1 MFLQTF
7 GTSNLKSTLKLTK
20 LLPSL
25 INYSNNEITKR
36 SQKAKHLS
44 EQEKNHLTLF
54 RNKEYHIFVSI
65 HVLAYLLEKE
75 CFSFVKESPNDI
87 VYNVRVID
95 KLAPDLFETHFDP
108 AEERMKNVPN
118 MSAII
123 SSFKVNGRSCLQ

>member
-1 MFLQTF
+1 
-7 GTSNLKSTLKLTK
+7 
-20 LLPSL
+20 
-25 INYSNNEITKR
+25 
-36 SQKAKHLS
+36 
-44 EQEKNHLTLF
+44 
-54 RNKEYHIFVSI
+54 
-65 HVLAYLLEKE
+65 VLAYLLEKE